1 MNESLTF
8 AEALANFHF
17 LRPWWL
23 LALLPGFWL
32 VRTVWRRNAH
42 GSAWQQAIDP
52 DLLPW
57 LLDKRPGRAQRAPVI
72 LLSVV
77 WFISIVALAGP
88 TWNQIPY
95 PAQERQSA
103 LVIVLDQSLA
113 MTVDDVSPDRQTV
126 ARRKLLDILDQ
137 REEGQ
142 TGLVVYA
149 GEAHVVT
156 PLTEDNVTMRALV
169 PALSPDIMPAQGNN
183 PAHGVELALELLNE
197 SRSGTGHI
205 LLMTSGVAAGQRQ
218 RIESMVDGTPFVL
231 STIGVGTTD
240 GGPILGPDGDF
251 LRNDSGQTLVSSLDR
266 QGLQSLA
273 DSLGGGYQDLT
284 LGSEDID
291 RLLGDTVL
299 PGEGEFADAL
309 QEFDIWNDLG
319 PWLLLLVL
327 PLTAFIFRRGWLLG
341 LALTGI
347 VVLGSLT
354 PAERVHAQELESLW
368 RNPDQRGARAFEEEE
383 HTRAAELFES
393 PEWRG
398 AAHYRAGNYQAAA
411 EAYAQGDEDDPDTYY
426 NLGNA
431 LARSE
436 LYEEA
441 IAAYEAALT
450 LDEGHED
457 ARTNKA
463 IVEDLLEQQQQE
475 EESED
480 SEEQQDEESEEQE
493 PEEGDQE
500 SEEDEEPQEQESQ
513 DEPPEGDQEEQEPQE
528 QQPDDDGTQDQQQQL
543 NLEETEDQESL
554 EQWLRRLDDNPG
566 ELLQRKFQFEYR
578 RRQIEARA
586 AGREL

>member
-354 PAERVHAQELESLW
+354 RRNGYTRRNWKASGAIRTSAEPGLSRK
-368 RNPDQRGARAFEEEE
+368 RNTLAPPNCSSHRN
-383 HTRAAELFES
+383 
-393 PEWRG
+393 G
-398 AAHYRAGNYQAAA
+398 AAPLTTVPATTRPPPRPTHRAMRMTRTPTTIWATPWHAASCTRK
-411 EAYAQGDEDDPDTYY
+411 P
-426 NLGNA
+426 
-431 LARSE
+431 S
-436 LYEEA
+436 
-441 IAAYEAALT
+441 
-450 LDEGHED
+450 
-457 ARTNKA
+457 
-463 IVEDLLEQQQQE
+463 
-475 EESED
+475 
-480 SEEQQDEESEEQE
+480 
-493 PEEGDQE
+493 
-500 SEEDEEPQEQESQ
+500 
-513 DEPPEGDQEEQEPQE
+513 PP
-528 QQPDDDGTQDQQQQL
+528 T
-543 NLEETEDQESL
+543 
-554 EQWLRRLDDNPG
+554 RRH
-566 ELLQRKFQFEYR
+566 
-578 RRQIEARA
+578 
-586 AGREL
+586 

>member
-52 DLLPW
+52 ELLPW
-57 LLDKRPGRAQRAPVI
+57 LLDKRPGRSQRAPVI
-72 LLSVV
+72 LLSLV
-77 WFISIVALAGP
+77 WFTSIIALAGP
-88 TWNQIPY
+88 TWSQVPY

-103 LVIVLDQSLA
+103 LVVVMDQSLA
-113 MTVDDVSPDRQTV
+113 MTVDDVSPDRQTQ
-126 ARRKLLDILDQ
+126 ARRKLLDILDE

-149 GEAHVVT
+149 GGAHVVT
-156 PLTEDNVTMRALV
+156 PLTEDNVTIRALV
-169 PALSPDIMPAQGNN
+169 PSLSPEIMPSQGNN
-183 PAHGVELALELLNE
+183 PSHGVELALELLNE

-205 LLMTSGVAAGQRQ
+205 LLMTSGVAADQRQ
-218 RIESMVDGTPFVL
+218 RIRDMMDGSPFIL
-231 STIGVGTTD
+231 SAIGVGTTN
-240 GGPILGPDGDF
+240 GGPIQGPDGDV
-251 LRNDSGQTLVSSLDR
+251 LRNDSGQTLVSALDR
-266 QGLQSLA
+266 EGLQSLS
-273 DSLGGGYQDLT
+273 DSLGGGYRDIT
-284 LGSEDID
+284 LDSEDI
-291 RLLGDTVL
+291 RQLLNDTTL

-309 QEFDIWNDLG
+309 QEFDVWNDLG
-319 PWLLLLVL
+319 PWLLLLAL

-341 LALTGI
+341 LALTSTL
-347 VVLGSLT
+347 VLGSMT
-354 PAERVHAQELESLW
+354 PTERLQAQELDRLW
-368 RNPDQRGARAFEEEE
+368 RNPDQRGQKAYEEED
-383 HTRAAELFES
+383 HARAAELFES
-393 PEWRG
+393 PAWRG

-436 LYEEA
+436 LYEDA

-450 LDEGHED
+450 LDEDHED
-457 ARTNKA
+457 ARNNKT
-463 IVEDLLEQQQQE
+463 IVEDLLEQQEQQ
-475 EESED
+475 ESED
-480 SEEQQDEESEEQE
+480 SDEQDDEESDEQQQ
-493 PEEGDQE
+493 EEGDQE
-500 SEEDEEPQEQESQ
+500 QEEDEEPQEQESE
-513 DEPPEGDQEEQEPQE
+513 DEPPEGDQREEEPQE
-528 QQPDDDGTQDQQQQL
+528 QQPDEDGSQDQEQQL

>member
-8 AEALANFHF
+8 AEAVANFHF

-23 LALLPGFWL
+23 LALLPAFWL
-32 VRTVWRRNAH
+32 ARTVWRRNAH

-52 DLLPW
+52 ELLPW

-77 WFISIVALAGP
+77 WFASIIALAGP
-88 TWNQIPY
+88 TWSQVPY

-103 LVIVLDQSLA
+103 LVVVLDQSLA
-113 MTVDDVSPDRQTV
+113 MTVEDASPDRQTV
-126 ARRKLLDILDQ
+126 ARRKLLDILEQ

-142 TGLVVYA
+142 TALVVYA
-149 GEAHVVT
+149 GQAHVVT
-156 PLTEDNVTMRALV
+156 PLTEDNVTIRALV

-183 PAHGVELALELLNE
+183 PAHGVELALELLEE

-205 LLMTSGVAAGQRQ
+205 LLMTSGVAASQRQ
-218 RIESMVDGTPFVL
+218 RIESMVENTPFIL
-231 STIGVGTTD
+231 SVIGVGTTR
-240 GGPILGPDGDF
+240 GGTIQGPDGEV
-251 LRNDSGQTLVSSLDR
+251 LRNDAGQALVSSLDR
-266 QGLQSLA
+266 DGLRSLA
-273 DSLGGGYQDLT
+273 DSLEGEYHDLT
-284 LGSEDID
+284 LGSEDIESV
-291 RLLGDTVL
+291 LNETVL
-299 PGEGEFADAL
+299 PGEGEFADTL
-309 QEFDIWNDLG
+309 QEFDVWNDMG

-327 PLTAFIFRRGWLLG
+327 PLTALIFRRGWLLG
-341 LALTGI
+341 LVLAGT
-347 VVLGSLT
+347 VALGSLT
-354 PAERVHAQELESLW
+354 PAERVYAQELEGLW
-368 RNPDQRGARAFEEEE
+368 LNPDQRGAKAFEEDE
-383 HTRAAELFES
+383 HARAAELFES
-393 PEWRG
+393 PAWRG

-411 EAYAQGDEDDPDTYY
+411 EAYARGDEDDPDTYY

-431 LARSE
+431 LARGE

-450 LDEGHED
+450 LDENHED

-475 EESED
+475 ESED
-480 SEEQQDEESEEQE
+480 SEEQEEESDEQE
-493 PEEGDQE
+493 QQEGEQEQEEE
-500 SEEDEEPQEQESQ
+500 EEPQEQESEE
-513 DEPPEGDQEEQEPQE
+513 EPPEGDQREEEPQE
-528 QQPDDDGTQDQQQQL
+528 QQPDEDGSQDQEQQL

>member
-8 AEALANFHF
+8 AEAIANFHF

-32 VRTVWRRNAH
+32 VRTVWRRNAQ
-42 GSAWQQAIDP
+42 GTAWQKAIDP
-52 DLLPW
+52 ELLPW

-77 WFISIVALAGP
+77 WFASIIALAGP
-88 TWNQIPY
+88 TWSQVPY

-103 LVIVLDQSLA
+103 LVVVLDQSLA

-137 REEGQ
+137 RDEGQ

-156 PLTEDNVTMRALV
+156 PLTEDNVTIRALV

-183 PAHGVELALELLNE
+183 PSHGIELALQLLEE

-205 LLMTSGVAAGQRQ
+205 LLMTNGVASTQRQ
-218 RIESMVDGTPFVL
+218 RIRNMVGETPFRL
-231 STIGVGTTD
+231 SVIGVGTTS
-240 GGPILGPDGDF
+240 GGPIQGPDGTF
-251 LRNDSGQTLVSSLDR
+251 LRNDSGQTLVSALDR
-266 QGLQSLA
+266 QGLESLA
-273 DSLGGGYQDLT
+273 ASLGGGYQDLT

-291 RLLGDTVL
+291 RLLNDTVM

-327 PLTAFIFRRGWLLG
+327 PLTALIFRRGWLLG
-341 LALTGI
+341 LALSGTL
-347 VVLGSLT
+347 VLGAIT
-354 PAERVHAQELESLW
+354 PAERVHAQDLGGLW
-368 RNPDQRGARAFEEEE
+368 RNPDQRGARAFEQDE
-383 HTRAAELFES
+383 HEQAADLFES
-393 PEWRG
+393 PAWRG

-411 EAYAQGDEDDPDTYY
+411 EAYARADENDPDTYY

-436 LYEEA
+436 MYEEA
-441 IAAYEAALT
+441 IASYEAALT
-450 LDEGHED
+450 LDGNHED

-475 EESED
+475 ESED
-480 SEEQQDEESEEQE
+480 SEEEQEESEEQQQE
-493 PEEGDQE
+493 QGDEEQE
-500 SEEDEEPQEQESQ
+500 EEEEPQDQESQ
-513 DEPPEGDQEEQEPQE
+513 DEPPEGDQREEEPQE
-528 QQPDDDGTQDQQQQL
+528 QQPDEDGTQDQEQQL